1 MQNGK
6 IPDSAITASSFFN
19 HDYRPANGRLNTNK
33 GMCSWTTT
41 AKGRPNS
48 WFQVDLGRLAT
59 VTGIATQGSCRVS
72 AEWTK
77 SYSISYSIDARKWI
91 DYKESGFKKV
101 SPKKCSETKIDHSK
115 AV

>member
-6 IPDSAITASSFFN
+6 IPDNAITASSFYAN
-19 HDYRPANGRLNTNK
+19 NYRPAYGRLNTNK

-41 AKGRPNS
+41 ERGRRNS

-59 VTGIATQGSCRVS
+59 VTGIETQGSCRAS

-77 SYSISYSIDARKWI
+77 SYSISYSIDAKKWT

-101 SPKKCSETKIDHSK
+101 SPK
-115 AV
+115 